1 MYIAVVLAALARF
14 FSLSLSLY
22 VYEYMLC
29 LVMMTASYAANVI
42 LTAVCVVGGPTID
55 SLLTTHQ

>member
-14 FSLSLSLY
+14 FFTLSLY

-29 LVMMTASYAANVI
+29 LAMMTASYAANVI

>member
-1 MYIAVVLAALARF
+1 MFYVYCGGLGCLDVF
-14 FSLSLSLY
+14 FSLY

-29 LVMMTASYAANVI
+29 LAMMTASYAANVI